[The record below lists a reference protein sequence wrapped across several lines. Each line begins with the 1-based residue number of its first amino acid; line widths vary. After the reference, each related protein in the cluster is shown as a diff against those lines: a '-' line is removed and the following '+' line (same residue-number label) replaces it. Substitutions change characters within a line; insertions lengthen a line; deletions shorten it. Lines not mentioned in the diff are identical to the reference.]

1 VPSSRR
7 SRLLFASFAGGL
19 WKEEGREFSVP
30 TDGLLIA
37 DNLEY
42 LRSGA
47 IIGRRGRTKLNSS
60 ALAGPVNSLWRHYP
74 RTGDSTTLAAVTDG
88 SNSDFYQAD
97 GDSGTFAAVA
107 SDGTDIP
114 GTRFYFAFWPAKG
127 FTYLASLTSGLYFY
141 RSSLSTVTSVSAD
154 AANEID
160 LTKLGPYLT
169 IHKNRLFATHVD
181 ELNYS
186 VYGSEVNFGNKF
198 LSDSHLSVNDP
209 QGGLITGLT
218 SYVDYLLVLKEG
230 SLWRFVGDIGTGI
243 TAQLARYSDTGCV
256 APDSVA
262 VTDWGVLYVGKRGVF
277 LTDCVDPN
285 PPEMSL
291 PIRSL
296 WVSRDSEE
304 VYGSAVGRWYPKKQ
318 QYVLKLDPADSDVY
332 VLSRVEFLK
341 ENPFVNES
349 SRVAWVWSHHT
360 NLPMDCAA
368 VWASETDDGRL
379 ITGDDSGFI
388 HIYDSGSTDDGTA
401 ITTTLQT
408 AGAPIDNL
416 ADRNQDLSARARSG
430 RAVDCRVLHRA
441 DSVISGEV
449 LYDQASPGAGASFT
463 VGDTTLAQKWYR
475 SVISDQ
481 TLFGRFVSIWLRN
494 TASGPDFE
502 VHAIDNRTMLLARRV
517 WRDENDAV
525 DGEDVVATQGN
536 VTISNSDTEAIV
548 TFATAQ
554 PNTDYEIAFGLYPST
569 TAIGPTTV
577 GIKPGTKATT
587 GFTIEVGGRPGTGNS
602 YLVSWILSRASA

>member
-1 VPSSRR
+1 MPSSRR

-30 TDGLLIA
+30 TDALLIA

-60 ALAGPVNSLWRHYP
+60 ALPGPVLALWRHYP
-74 RTGDSTTLAAVTDG
+74 RSGTKNTMAFVDIGASV
-88 SNSDFYQAD
+88 SVWRAD
-97 GDSGTFAAVA
+97 GDSGTFVEDTTGLADDA
-107 SDGTDIP
+107 
-114 GTRFYFAFWPAKG
+114 RWNFANWPAKNATLLVSSG
-127 FTYLASLTSGLYFY
+127 GGLRHWNGTTVAAVSPDGDNEVTLT
-141 RSSLSTVTSVSAD
+141 D
-154 AANEID
+154 
-160 LTKLGPYLT
+160 LGPYITL
-169 IHKNRLFATHVD
+169 HKSRLFATHVD

-186 VYGSEVNFGNKF
+186 VYASEVNDETLW
-198 LSDSHLSVNDP
+198 LSASQLSANDP
-209 QGGLITGLT
+209 QGGLITGLA
-218 SYVDYLLVLKEG
+218 SFVDYLLVLKEA

-243 TAQLARYSDTGCV
+243 TAQFQRYSDTGCV

-262 VTDWGVLYVGKRGVF
+262 VTEYGVLFVGKRGVF
-277 LTDCVDPN
+277 LTDGVDPN

-304 VYGSAVGRWYPKKQ
+304 VYSSAVGRWYPKKQ
-318 QYVLKLDPADSDVY
+318 QYVLKLDPADSDAY

-379 ITGDDSGFI
+379 ITGDDSGYV

-416 ADRNQDLSARARSG
+416 ADRNQDLAARARSG
-430 RAVDCRVLHRA
+430 RATDCRVLHRA
-441 DSVISGEV
+441 GAVINGEV

-463 VGDTTLAQKWYR
+463 VGSSTLEQKWYR

-494 TASGPDFE
+494 TSSGPDFE

-525 DGEDVVATQGN
+525 DGEDVVATQGF
-536 VTISNSDTEAIV
+536 VTISGTDTEAIV
-548 TFATAQ
+548 TFATEQ
-554 PNTDYEIAFGLYPST
+554 PNTDYTITFGLYPST
-569 TAIGPTTV
+569 TSIGPTTV
-577 GIKPGTKATT
+577 GMKAGTKATT
-587 GFTIEVGGRPGTGNS
+587 GFTIEVGGSPGTGNS
-602 YLVSWILSRASA
+602 YLVSWQLSRASA